1 MRQNSYLRRAEAE
14 EDSFCV
20 CENSVLIGLQ
30 RARGEV
36 GLRKKRNFILAAV
49 GTVVVLAV
57 CFGYGHFVSNKIYE
71 ESTSHLREVYSQ
83 VNKTFTS
90 LVSRNWSLLSDW
102 SYYINHTI
110 EAGEENEIQ
119 EYLDSGRGEWGFTQ
133 FYFLNCDGSYLTIQG
148 ERGTLDFGEQMN
160 DLVIQKKNVVMDSM
174 QPGGGA
180 LTVFAIPVKQKSYK
194 GFDYCAIAISYN
206 NEDMEQVLDVSA
218 FSDKSDCYVVYPDGK
233 ILFAAETKEEQP
245 YNYLTFMEENSD
257 LKDDQLDQIRRDM
270 ESGVEGMIQFRM
282 TGREQYLSYQ
292 PVDFQDWVL
301 LGIVPQ
307 QVVNASMN
315 QVQLVTVILLTAVF
329 LLIAEVGLVAVV
341 RRGRKNLRDKELEL
355 KYREQLFGVVV
366 DNMPDIFAM
375 FSPGD
380 YSVEYL
386 SPNVERLLGIPAEEI
401 RKDLSALAFSAVSR
415 EEELTSEE
423 MKRIPVGGSLRCER
437 ERIHQKT
444 GQRQWYQ
451 ETLYHMDI
459 EGREKFILIMADRTK
474 ERQDRE
480 RLDMA
485 LDIARS
491 ANEAKSSFLSNMSHD
506 IRTPMNAIV
515 GFAMLLERDMNQP
528 GKVQEYARKITIS
541 SQHLLN
547 LINDVLDMSKIE
559 SGKTTLN
566 LAEFSFSG
574 LLKDLDTVIRP
585 QTGAKGQSFQI
596 QVTGLKQDKFLGDK
610 LRISQILLNLLSNS
624 IKYTP
629 ENGSVLLSIR
639 PLERP
644 ARGRVGLHFEIRDNG
659 IGMSEEFLATIF
671 EPFNREQNTTISGIQ
686 GTGLGMAITKNLVEL
701 MGGNIS
707 VESRLGEG
715 TCFFLDLELRAA
727 EEDENLRF
735 WRQSGIRRILAVDDE
750 EEFCLSVRELLSE
763 TGVEIRYTT
772 GGREAVRAVEY
783 ALCTGRQYQV
793 ILIGWRMPEIDG
805 LETAR
810 RIREK
815 TGEDTLILL
824 SAAHGWSEIEAEAKK
839 AGVDAFLPKPFWS
852 PICGRRFRRRGKM

>member
-1 MRQNSYLRRAEAE
+1 MLRVRQNSYLRRAEAE

-110 EAGEENEIQ
+110 EAGEEDEIQ

-194 GFDYCAIAISYN
+194 GFDYCEIAISYN

-292 PVDFQDWVL
+292 PVGFQDWVL

-375 FSPGD
+375 FSPRGLQRRIPQPKCGTVIGYSCGRNPKRPERSRIFGGKQGGGTDLGRDETNPRRRKSPLRTRADSSEDRSASVVSGD
-380 YSVEYL
+380 SVSYGYRRPGKIHSHHGGPHKGTSGPGASGYGAGYRQERKRGEEQL
-386 SPNVERLLGIPAEEI
+386 SVQY
-401 RKDLSALAFSAVSR
+401 VSR
-415 EEELTSEE
+415 YT
-423 MKRIPVGGSLRCER
+423 
-437 ERIHQKT
+437 
-444 GQRQWYQ
+444 
-451 ETLYHMDI
+451 D
-459 EGREKFILIMADRTK
+459 AD
-474 ERQDRE
+474 ECDRGIC
-480 RLDMA
+480 DA
-485 LDIARS
+485 FGARYEPAGES
-491 ANEAKSSFLSNMSHD
+491 A
-506 IRTPMNAIV
+506 
-515 GFAMLLERDMNQP
+515 G
-528 GKVQEYARKITIS
+528 
-541 SQHLLN
+541 
-547 LINDVLDMSKIE
+547 
-559 SGKTTLN
+559 
-566 LAEFSFSG
+566 
-574 LLKDLDTVIRP
+574 IRP
-585 QTGAKGQSFQI
+585 QDHDFQS
-596 QVTGLKQDKFLGDK
+596 
-610 LRISQILLNLLSNS
+610 
-624 IKYTP
+624 
-629 ENGSVLLSIR
+629 
-639 PLERP
+639 
-644 ARGRVGLHFEIRDNG
+644 
-659 IGMSEEFLATIF
+659 
-671 EPFNREQNTTISGIQ
+671 
-686 GTGLGMAITKNLVEL
+686 
-701 MGGNIS
+701 
-707 VESRLGEG
+707 
-715 TCFFLDLELRAA
+715 
-727 EEDENLRF
+727 
-735 WRQSGIRRILAVDDE
+735 
-750 EEFCLSVRELLSE
+750 
-763 TGVEIRYTT
+763 
-772 GGREAVRAVEY
+772 
-783 ALCTGRQYQV
+783 
-793 ILIGWRMPEIDG
+793 
-805 LETAR
+805 
-810 RIREK
+810 
-815 TGEDTLILL
+815 
-824 SAAHGWSEIEAEAKK
+824 
-839 AGVDAFLPKPFWS
+839 AFA
-852 PICGRRFRRRGKM
+852 